1 MKNIYEQPYQLVKEE
16 FLNGLDF
23 ITNTTGQPLLNHLAN
38 INNDI
43 EFLIDCHN
51 IISHQW
57 RYKIHL
63 QSRKVIN
70 DHTKWIVFYDG
81 SLLHNA
87 IIDDNKKIWLSNTDK
102 FKIGDPKR
110 HMHKVFDVDTDYF
123 LFYKILG
130 KYLFIEKQGLD
141 NQIWTKEYREMII
154 KLKTAEFE
162 RDNYKRLLD
171 AKDN

>member
-1 MKNIYEQPYQLVKEE
+1 MKSKKNMKNIYEEPYQLVKEE

-23 ITNTTGQPLLNHLAN
+23 ITNTTGQLLLNHLAN

-87 IIDDNKKIWLSNTDK
+87 IID
-102 FKIGDPKR
+102 
-110 HMHKVFDVDTDYF
+110 V
-123 LFYKILG
+123 YKILG